1 MKLLEIFFTELL
13 GTFIFLSVIIVTGSP
28 LFIGLTLAFVIYLG
42 KSISGGHYNPAVTFL
57 FWMQGDLGN
66 LRTSI
71 ELTAQYLGA
80 VGAYLLYNNMSKQL
94 IKDIRSCYLISIL

>member
-28 LFIGLTLAFVIYLG
+28 LFIGLTLALVIYLG

-57 FWMQGDLGN
+57 FWMQGDLDN
-66 LRTSI
+66 FRSSI
-71 ELTAQYLGA
+71 EITGQYLGA
-80 VGAYLLYNNMSKQL
+80 VGAYILYNNMSKKL
-94 IKDIRSCYLISIL
+94 IKDIRSCYLISKL